1 MFLNADVISDSV
13 ICVQYYLRELVS
25 LVTRLLVS
33 STLLSIRECES
44 AYVSDI

>member
-1 MFLNADVISDSV
+1 MILNADDISDSV
-13 ICVQYYLRELVS
+13 ICVQYYLREMVS

-33 STLLSIRECES
+33 SILLSIRECES